1 MYNNQY
7 EINSQIQGNCESF
20 ARTSSHGRI
29 HPPDRTEWG
38 KAPDAAALQTAY
50 KDFLNG
56 LKVGG

>member
-1 MYNNQY
+1 MKALP
-7 EINSQIQGNCESF
+7 EPRAMDEF
-20 ARTSSHGRI
+20 I
-29 HPPDRTEWG
+29 HLIAQNGG